1 MALPVAWYMHAARDK
16 RGAAHTGKPC
26 AEQKRI
32 ISDFPKNLQKIEKDQ
47 RTGSPAETTTTKP
60 PQPTSYIY
68 IEFFHTAITQLDI

>member
-1 MALPVAWYMHAARDK
+1 MKGPSIPDIDSFVSVRVL
-16 RGAAHTGKPC
+16 HTGKPC

-47 RTGSPAETTTTKP
+47 RTGSPETTTTKP

-68 IEFFHTAITQLDI
+68 ILNSFTLQ

>member
-1 MALPVAWYMHAARDK
+1 MNIRSFKFDTVGLR
-16 RGAAHTGKPC
+16 HTGKPC

-32 ISDFPKNLQKIEKDQ
+32 ISDFTKNLQKIEKDQ
-47 RTGSPAETTTTKP
+47 RTGSPETTTTKP